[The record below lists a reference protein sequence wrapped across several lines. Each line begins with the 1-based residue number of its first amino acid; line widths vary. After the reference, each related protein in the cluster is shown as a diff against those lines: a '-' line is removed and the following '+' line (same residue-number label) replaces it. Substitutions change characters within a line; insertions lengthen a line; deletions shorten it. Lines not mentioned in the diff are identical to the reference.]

1 MIHVQNLIKHFGQ
14 THAVNDIT
22 FEIPKGHIVGF
33 LGPNGAGKTTT
44 LRMITGYLP
53 PSSGKITV
61 ADHNILTQQTQ
72 ARRQIGYLPE
82 HTPLYQE
89 MRVNEYLHYRGKL
102 MSMPRKDRIAQ
113 IASVHDKCG
122 LSKIINRTIGQLS
135 KGNKQRVG
143 LAQALLHKP
152 QVIILDEPGSGL
164 DPSQI
169 TQVRE
174 MIRNLKG
181 DHTVLLSSHI
191 LPEVEKI
198 TDRVIIIANGK
209 IVADGTPT
217 QLRKQVTKGASII
230 LETNAPHDKIQKML
244 HNLNEI
250 QSITTT
256 QTSDQWTRAIITPTQ
271 DSQNIDL
278 RQTIGNL
285 ALQNQWL
292 IREIRHETASLEQFF
307 VNVTQTQIHPQG

>member
-1 MIHVQNLIKHFGQ
+1 MINVQNLIKHFGQ
-14 THAVNDIT
+14 THAVNDIS
-22 FEIPKGHIVGF
+22 FDIPKGHIVGF

-44 LRMITGYLP
+44 LRMITGYIP
-53 PSSGKITV
+53 PTSGSVTV
-61 ADHNILTQQTQ
+61 ANHDILTQQTK

-102 MSMPRKDRIAQ
+102 MSLSRKDRITQ

-122 LSKIINRTIGQLS
+122 LEKIINRTIGQLS

-209 IVADGTPT
+209 IVADGTPS
-217 QLRKQVTKGASII
+217 QLRKQVTKGAAII
-230 LETNAPHDKIQKML
+230 IETNAPQDLLQKTL
-244 HNLNEI
+244 HNLPQI

-256 QTSDQWTRAIITPTQ
+256 QTTDQWTRATIIPTQ
-271 DSQNIDL
+271 EAQA
-278 RQTIGNL
+278 Q
-285 ALQNQWL
+285 
-292 IREIRHETASLEQFF
+292 
-307 VNVTQTQIHPQG
+307 TQTSDKPSQTSHYKTNG